1 LQTVEPGNTPF
12 LRTLLAA
19 IHERTGIPVLL
30 NTSPNGPGDPLTES
44 PEDSI
49 ATRRKVGQASAPS
62 VPSVAAARKR
72 PHCAEAT
79 ASTGPAAPSLE
90 SRTPT

>member
-1 LQTVEPGNTPF
+1 MPF

-19 IHERTGIPVLL
+19 FHERTRTPVLL

-49 ATRRKVGQASAPS
+49 ARRRKVGQASASS
-62 VPSVAAARKR
+62 VPSVAAARKQA
-72 PHCAEAT
+72 HCAEVT
-79 ASTGPAAPSLE
+79 ASTGLAAPSLE